1 MEFSALGLLIYGLP
15 LLLAIPLHEAA
26 HGWAAWKLGDPTA
39 KYMGRVTFN
48 PIKHIDPVGTI
59 ALPVLL
65 ILSGIPFVF
74 GWAKPVPVNFALLHK
89 PRRDSAL
96 VAAAGP
102 AVNIVLAL
110 LSALALR
117 LLFDDAAF
125 LRGDADWWAKML
137 VFSLFLNLALAIF
150 NLMPILPMDG
160 GRILNSFLPRKAS
173 EWYSKSERY
182 GMTLPLAIFVIPTVL
197 GTFFGQNWSIFS
209 HFLAPF
215 IQKMAIFML
224 EIVGFS

>member
-1 MEFSALGLLIYGLP
+1 MDFEPISLLIYGLP

-39 KYMGRVTFN
+39 KYLGRVTFN

-74 GWAKPVPVNFALLHK
+74 GWAKPVPVNFSMLRK

-102 AVNIVLAL
+102 AVNILLAIF
-110 LSALALR
+110 SAIALR

-125 LRGDADWWAKML
+125 MREDAPWWGQML
-137 VFSLFLNLALAIF
+137 VFSLLLNLALAIF
-150 NLMPILPMDG
+150 NLMPVLPMDG
-160 GRILNSFLPRKAS
+160 GRILASLLPQKIAI
-173 EWYSKSERY
+173 WYSKSERY
-182 GMTLPLAIFVIPTVL
+182 GMMLPLAIFVIPTVVGIFL
-197 GTFFGQNWSIFS
+197 GYNWSIFS
-209 HFLAPF
+209 HYLAPL
-215 IQKMAIFML
+215 ILDMAKFL
-224 EIVGFS
+224 LKTVGFA